1 MLILLKINSGFIEPQ
16 LPDKQSLFKNQ
27 SIVSIGES
35 NYLFADYV
43 GSKNIVSDYSVED
56 YLASIAPVEAPLIPV
71 IIDNVAGQLEGYV
84 NVENEYTVPQSSDAV
99 IATGQLA
106 IPDRKFKVPFKRVD
120 TGRVQLMPAE
130 VVSGVFTLPLKFET
144 NGVWIVNQELIN
156 SDYEQ
161 DVFALTERR
170 FSVI

>member
-1 MLILLKINSGFIEPQ
+1 MKSELIEVVKGLKVIVVTGQ
-16 LPDKQSLFKNQ
+16 GLP
-27 SIVSIGES
+27 E
-35 NYLFADYV
+35 
-43 GSKNIVSDYSVED
+43 ET
-56 YLASIAPVEAPLIPV
+56 PLIPV

-144 NGVWIVNQELIN
+144 NGVWIVNQALIN